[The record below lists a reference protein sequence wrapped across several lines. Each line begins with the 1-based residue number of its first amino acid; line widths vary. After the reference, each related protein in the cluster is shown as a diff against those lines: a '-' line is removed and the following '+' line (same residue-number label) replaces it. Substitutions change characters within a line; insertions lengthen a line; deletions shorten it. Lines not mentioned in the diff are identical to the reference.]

1 MTTIDTHVSTVPAT
15 SGSALAGV
23 SEWITTTDHK
33 RIGRLYLGSTAVLF
47 TASAVVA
54 VLLGIERTSPTREW
68 LPVGSLTQLFALQ
81 RFGLTYLVL
90 LPAVIGLAIAIVPLQ
105 VGARA
110 LALPRLAA
118 AGFWAWLLGAVLALV
133 ALLNNGGP
141 GGGNARF
148 VDLFTLSTALVL
160 LGLLAGV
167 ISLTTSILTT
177 RAPGMNMRRVPYF
190 TWSVLVACSS
200 LVIALPIIIGN
211 LLYVFI
217 AHRYPAVS
225 SLSGNRAL
233 EQWAGFGF
241 SQPTTLLFAIPAFG
255 FLADAV
261 ATATGKRLRPRGIIF
276 GGIALV
282 AVAVFGTVLQ
292 WPATLRP
299 GFTSLSFGTALNDL
313 LPFALVHGLPLLGAF
328 IAVAL
333 CAKGLAAKPKVTA
346 PLVFGLV
353 AGLLLLG
360 AVAANAVAHIEDAA
374 LLGTTFEEGNWLAVV
389 FAGVLAAMGG
399 VAHWGAKWWGSSL
412 PTKATVPLAL
422 LAFLGAELASL
433 SLMIAGFA
441 NQPGGIFPSIE
452 PSTEQSINDVVVNF
466 SYSGPMALWNG
477 LNAAGHGL
485 VLLAVLAF
493 IALSLK
499 AFIGGDAA
507 GDDPWD
513 GQTLEWATTS
523 PAPFHNFAD
532 IHIVQSAEPLL
543 DLKPSRSDS

>member
-1 MTTIDTHVSTVPAT
+1 MTTIDTHVSTAPAT

-23 SEWITTTDHK
+23 TEWLSTTDHK

-47 TASAVVA
+47 ISSAVIA

-90 LPAVIGLAIAIVPLQ
+90 LPVITGLAIAIVPLQ
-105 VGARA
+105 VGARS

-118 AGFWAWLLGAVLALV
+118 AGFWAWLLGAVLAII

-141 GGGNARF
+141 GGGNPRF

-167 ISLTTSILTT
+167 ISLLTSILTT

-190 TWSVLVACSS
+190 TWSVLVASS
-200 LVIALPIIIGN
+200 ALVIALPVVIGN

-217 AHRYPAVS
+217 SHRYLSVS
-225 SLSGNRAL
+225 ALSGNRAL

-241 SQPTTLLFAIPAFG
+241 SQPTTLLFAIPALG

-261 ATATGKRLRPRGIIF
+261 ATATGARLRPRGIIF

-292 WPATLRP
+292 WPTTLRP

-313 LPFALVHGLPLLGAF
+313 LPYALVHGLPLLGAF

-346 PLVFGLV
+346 PLVFGLF

-360 AVAANAVAHIEDAA
+360 AVAANALAHIEDAA
-374 LLGTTFEEGNWLAVV
+374 LIGTTFEEGNWLAVV
-389 FAGVLAAMGG
+389 FAGVLAGMGG
-399 VAHWGAKWWGSSL
+399 VAHWGA
-412 PTKATVPLAL
+412 
-422 LAFLGAELASL
+422 L
-433 SLMIAGFA
+433 SL
-441 NQPGGIFPSIE
+441 
-452 PSTEQSINDVVVNF
+452 
-466 SYSGPMALWNG
+466 
-477 LNAAGHGL
+477 
-485 VLLAVLAF
+485 
-493 IALSLK
+493 
-499 AFIGGDAA
+499 
-507 GDDPWD
+507 
-513 GQTLEWATTS
+513 
-523 PAPFHNFAD
+523 
-532 IHIVQSAEPLL
+532 IHI
-543 DLKPSRSDS
+543 